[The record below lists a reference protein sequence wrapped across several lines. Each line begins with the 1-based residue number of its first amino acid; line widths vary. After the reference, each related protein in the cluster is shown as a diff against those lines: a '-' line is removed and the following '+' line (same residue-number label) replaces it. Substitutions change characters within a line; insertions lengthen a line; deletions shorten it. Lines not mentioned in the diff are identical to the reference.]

1 MSLGYYYL
9 WAHRDQ
15 EQALNKLTLA
25 EKGLRNDP
33 RILEAKANLFETQG
47 RWQEAIQA
55 IEKAFTFSPRDASL
69 ATHLALY
76 LWWTRQYPQAI
87 EMCNEAI
94 ALAPNENWPYLY
106 KAFATWSWKGANEE
120 SKHAIEAIHPDYHW
134 VPWAWYWQDV
144 GERKYE
150 RALNRLSVYEGTW
163 IRNKMW
169 TKPKSMM
176 EAMIY
181 DFMGKPNLAS
191 SRYQAALVL
200 LQTEVEKWPE
210 DPRYHSALGIVYASL
225 GHEKEAL
232 REGRKAVELL
242 PISKDAAYG
251 LPFAED
257 LALIYLII
265 GDEDAALDQI
275 EMLFTIPSWMSVDW
289 LKVNPLY
296 DRLSDNPRFQN
307 LIRKYDQKFE

>member
-1 MSLGYYYL
+1 ML
-9 WAHRDQ
+9 
-15 EQALNKLTLA
+15 LNLI
-25 EKGLRNDP
+25 P
-33 RILEAKANLFETQG
+33 ILLLPT
-47 RWQEAIQA
+47 
-55 IEKAFTFSPRDASL
+55 P
-69 ATHLALY
+69 
-76 LWWTRQYPQAI
+76 
-87 EMCNEAI
+87 
-94 ALAPNENWPYLY
+94 NWPYLY
-106 KAFATWSWKGANEE
+106 KAFTIWCWKGANEE
-120 SKHAIEAIHPDYHW
+120 SRHAIEAVNPDYHW
-134 VPWAWYWQDV
+134 VSWAWFWQDV

-150 RALNRLSVYEGTW
+150 RALNRLSVYEKDW

-181 DFMGKPNLAS
+181 DYMEKPDLALP
-191 SRYQAALVL
+191 RYQAALVL

-265 GDEDAALDQI
+265 GDENAALDQI
-275 EMLFTIPSWMSVDW
+275 EMLFAIPSWMSADW
-289 LKVNPLY
+289 LKMNPLY
-296 DRLSDNPRFQN
+296 DRMIDNPRFQN
-307 LIRKYDQKFE
+307 LIRKYNLKPE